1 MLSCIQHCIFRTDIQ
16 NIWVY
21 FWTKLLNFSDRT
33 FISNKNLYKFA
44 SFLLQL
50 FFTFLVCVRGAE
62 KLSVLLPLKENSYI
76 QGCHIIVI
84 DLRFI
89 WWFLYTWILSDFH
102 FLSKKSWSSISGFL
116 MCLFPVILQNFL
128 CK

>member
-21 FWTKLLNFSDRT
+21 FWTKLLKFSDRT
-33 FISNKNLYKFA
+33 SISNKNLYKFA

-50 FFTFLVCVRGAE
+50 FFTFLVRVRGAE
-62 KLSVLLPLKENSYI
+62 KLSVLSPLKENSYI